1 MILDYFDEVLISC
14 NHLLN
19 EVLILSN
26 HLSVLVNGF
35 LSAIDF
41 FRLSNEVLISSN
53 HLFSLGD
60 GFPCRVSDGFLLA
73 TNFLIT

>member
-1 MILDYFDEVLISC
+1 MDPLLDYGFFYLDEVLILS

-26 HLSVLVNGF
+26 HLSVLVNDF

-41 FRLSNEVLISSN
+41 FQ
-53 HLFSLGD
+53 
-60 GFPCRVSDGFLLA
+60 
-73 TNFLIT
+73 

>member
-1 MILDYFDEVLISC
+1 MS

-26 HLSVLVNGF
+26 HLSVLVNDF

-41 FRLSNEVLISSN
+41 FRLSNEVLISNN

-60 GFPCRVSDGFLLA
+60 GFPCRVSDGFLLV